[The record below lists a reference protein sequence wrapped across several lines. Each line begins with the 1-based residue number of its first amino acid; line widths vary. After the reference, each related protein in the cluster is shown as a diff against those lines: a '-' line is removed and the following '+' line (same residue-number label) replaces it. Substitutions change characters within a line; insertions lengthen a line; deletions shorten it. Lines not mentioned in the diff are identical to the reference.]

1 MNVTLYQI
9 IPELDNDHLIF
20 QNLQAILQASNHQ
33 VPAELYETVFS
44 GELEVQSLQD
54 IFTIFNIAHPEGYRG
69 RSMSV
74 SDVIEIP
81 ASTGENDFY
90 FCEPIGYKKILFDKN
105 RAMLPIVNHDYRQ
118 EEKIKCG
125 RFHII
130 FCGDAGISTIWCSK
144 VILTRCRYSQCQ
156 LGYQL
161 MYWPYGQERRREATF
176 LSRPKV
182 LLAYTGFRGIPE
194 SVFYEH
200 KCDGYRKR
208 RFSAFS
214 DANFLAAEQWCKSQ
228 NIMYEYL

>member
-9 IPELDNDHLIF
+9 IPELDNDHLMF
-20 QNLQAILQASNHQ
+20 RNLQAILQASNHQ

-74 SDVIEIP
+74 SDVVEIP

-125 RFHII
+125 VSHAI
-130 FCGDAGISTIWCSK
+130 FRGGAGVSMFWCTK

-156 LGYQL
+156 LGYRL
-161 MYWPYGQERRREATF
+161 MYWPCGQEHRREVIF

-182 LLAYTGFRGIPE
+182 LLVHIGFRVIPE
-194 SVFYEH
+194 SVFYVYGENGH
-200 KCDGYRKR
+200 RKR

-214 DANFLAAEQWCKSQ
+214 DAHFGAAEQWCKSQ

>member
-9 IPELDNDHLIF
+9 IPELDTDHLIF
-20 QNLQAILQASNHQ
+20 RNLQTIQLASTHH

-44 GELEVQSLQD
+44 GELKVQSLQD
-54 IFTIFNIAHPEGYRG
+54 IFMIFNIAHPEGYRG

-74 SDVIEIP
+74 SDVVEIP
-81 ASTGENDFY
+81 ASTGENDSY

-105 RAMLPIVNHDYRQ
+105 RAMLPIVNHDYKQ

-125 RFHII
+125 ISHVI
-130 FCGDAGISTIWCSK
+130 FRGDAGVSMFLCTK
-144 VILTRCRYSQCQ
+144 VILTRCRYSRCQ
-156 LGYQL
+156 LGYRL
-161 MYWPYGQERRREATF
+161 TYWPCGQEHWREVIF

-182 LLAYTGFRGIPE
+182 LLVHIGFRVIPE
-194 SVFYEH
+194 SVFYVYGENGH
-200 KCDGYRKR
+200 RKR

-214 DANFLAAEQWCKSQ
+214 DTYLGAAEQWCKSQ

>member
-9 IPELDNDHLIF
+9 IPELDNDHLMF
-20 QNLQAILQASNHQ
+20 RNLQAILQASNHQ

-44 GELEVQSLQD
+44 GELEVQDLQD
-54 IFTIFNIAHPEGYRG
+54 IFTIFNIAHPVGYRG

-74 SDVIEIP
+74 SDVVEIP
-81 ASTGENDFY
+81 APTGESDFY
-90 FCEPIGYKKILFDKN
+90 FCEPIGYAKVLFDKN
-105 RAMLPIVNHDYRQ
+105 RAMLPIVNHDYKQ

-161 MYWPYGQERRREATF
+161 MYWPYGQECGREETF

-200 KCDGYRKR
+200 RGDGYRKR

>member
-9 IPELDNDHLIF
+9 IPELDNDHLMF
-20 QNLQAILQASNHQ
+20 RNLQAILQASNHQ

-74 SDVIEIP
+74 SDVVEIP

-125 RFHII
+125 VSHVI
-130 FCGDAGISTIWCSK
+130 FRGGAGVSMFWCTK

-156 LGYQL
+156 LGYRL
-161 MYWPYGQERRREATF
+161 MYWPCGQERE
-176 LSRPKV
+176 
-182 LLAYTGFRGIPE
+182 IPE
-194 SVFYEH
+194 SVFYVYREN
-200 KCDGYRKR
+200 GYRKR

-214 DANFLAAEQWCKSQ
+214 DAHFGAAEQWCKSQ

>member
-9 IPELDNDHLIF
+9 IPELDNDHLMF
-20 QNLQAILQASNHQ
+20 RNLQAILQASDHQ

-74 SDVIEIP
+74 SDVVEIP

-105 RAMLPIVNHDYRQ
+105 RAMLPIVNHDSM
-118 EEKIKCG
+118 
-125 RFHII
+125 F
-130 FCGDAGISTIWCSK
+130 WCTK

-156 LGYQL
+156 LGYRL
-161 MYWPYGQERRREATF
+161 MYWPCGQEHRREVIF

-182 LLAYTGFRGIPE
+182 LLVHIGFREIPE
-194 SVFYEH
+194 SVFYVYREN
-200 KCDGYRKR
+200 GYRKR

-214 DANFLAAEQWCKSQ
+214 DAHFGAAEQWCKSQ